1 MLISET
7 FQSKYLKAA
16 DLKGRTVRVR
26 ISSISSETMD
36 GKIKPLLFF
45 ERAGK
50 GLVLNR
56 TNSATL
62 AYALGDNTD
71 NWIGQDINLFMQ
83 MVNYQGTMQPAI
95 RVSVPEAPAVQNGGQ
110 QFAPTPQAQPDR
122 MIPNAANRPAP
133 AAFDERNPPP
143 LGGAPA
149 PAAGGA
155 PFDDEIPFAPEFR

>member
-45 ERAGK
+45 ERAAK

-71 NWIGQDINLFMQ
+71 NWIGQDINLFSQ
-83 MVNYQGTMQPAI
+83 MVSFQGQMQPAI
-95 RVSVPEAPAVQNGGQ
+95 RVSVPEARPAQNGQ
-110 QFAPTPQAQPDR
+110 QFAQTPPAQPDR
-122 MIPNAANRPAP
+122 IIPNAANRTQPE
-133 AAFDERNPPP
+133 AFNERNPPP
-143 LGGAPA
+143 VGGAPA
-149 PAAGGA
+149 PTAGGA
-155 PFDDEIPFAPEFR
+155 PFDDEIPFLPEMR